1 VNSRT
6 KFLPLLAAF
15 IALSLSAPL
24 HAKETRAERLL
35 RQEISYMIARSKSPG
50 TIKAIEVYSRNQRRM
65 IYRAYSGLLLHPA
78 SNLKIVTTSFAL
90 HSLGGNYVFNTPF
103 EYAGVQRSDSLLGD
117 LVVVGTGDP
126 ILSLDDL
133 DSAAEAL
140 YKSGIRVVTGNL
152 VIDVSKFD
160 SLEWGAGWM
169 WDDEPEPYAMF
180 ISPAS
185 FNHDVVTVNVS
196 LDSSGQNLD
205 VQTVPNTDFLKIE
218 ESATHGL
225 ADSIQVTR
233 EMIGGVNTIVVTGT
247 YTNVFTA
254 KTYEFSVRH
263 PGAYFGNVLMGLLKN
278 RGVEVCGTVAVSR
291 HYAGH
296 SPQVR
301 IFTLSHSIDSVLTYT
316 NKVSDNLGAECL
328 LREVPMATAG
338 AEGSAKSGIELE
350 EKFLQLC
357 GVDSTQYYIVDGSG
371 VSHYNLIT
379 PNAIV
384 KILRFDL
391 DQPYAGVFFS
401 SLPIAGEDGTLKDR
415 MTQEYVAGK
424 VHAKTGSLSGI
435 STLSGY
441 IIAPRDTLVF
451 SMMMQ
456 NFAVSGD
463 SMEALE
469 DSICSVLA
477 QYNYN
482 AHSFARSLRKYRIGT
497 YGIVRRTPR
506 ASARRKQRGA
516 SIPLDESQRKKEVPA
531 PVK

>member
-1 VNSRT
+1 MS
-6 KFLPLLAAF
+6 PQ
-15 IALSLSAPL
+15 L

-65 IYRAYSGLLLHPA
+65 VYRAYSGLLLHPA

-185 FNHDVVTVNVS
+185 FNHDVVTVNIS
-196 LDSSGQNLD
+196 LDSSGQSLS
-205 VQTVPNTDFLKIE
+205 VQTDPSTNFLKIE
-218 ESATHGL
+218 NKTNQGSV
-225 ADSIQVTR
+225 DSINVTR
-233 EMIGGVNTIVVTGT
+233 EMVNGTNIIVVTGT
-247 YTNVFTA
+247 YTTA
-254 KTYEFSVRH
+254 FSGRTYEFSVRH
-263 PGAYFGNVLMGLLKN
+263 PGAYFGNVLI
-278 RGVEVCGTVAVSR
+278 GVLRTHGIQVCGTVAVSR
-291 HYAGH
+291 KYADN
-296 SPQVR
+296 SPRIR
-301 IFTLSHSIDSVLTYT
+301 IFSITHSIDSVITYT

-338 AEGSAKSGIELE
+338 EEGSAKSGIKLE
-350 EKFLQLC
+350 ESFLQLC

-379 PNAIV
+379 PKAIV

-391 DQPYAGVFFS
+391 DQPCAGIFFN
-401 SLPIAGEDGTLKDR
+401 SLPIAGVDGTLKDR
-415 MTQEYVAGK
+415 MTQEYVEGK
-424 VHAKTGSLSGI
+424 VHAKTGSLSGV

-441 IIAPRDTLVF
+441 VLAQRDTLVF

-463 SMEALE
+463 SMEALQ

-482 AHSFARSLRKYRIGT
+482 SSSFARSLRKYRIGT
-497 YGIVRRTPR
+497 YGMVRPTPR
-506 ASARRKQRGA
+506 AAVRHKPPSASTPSREPQT
-516 SIPLDESQRKKEVPA
+516 KKESPPPA
-531 PVK
+531 K